1 MRDSSKQGPVTGH
14 TTQDS
19 HMMQLV

>member
-14 TTQDS
+14 TTHSAPDKN
-19 HMMQLV
+19 